1 MPSESHGKPITLP
14 AMFVSESNITE
25 TKRIASTSLSLKAGA
40 IHGMPNKA
48 SAIDGSILSI
58 LSSSLTAYLSL
69 NEIPSRYH
77 GSPSK
82 VVIALDFATGAADR
96 VGWGIAAGVVVGSG
110 RGVAAGVGVGVGSDV
125 GVGDGVGLG
134 VPVGTDAGAAVGT
147 GVAVG
152 SGAAEGTGVCFG
164 VGLGVAV
171 GTDAG
176 VEAAVGTGVAVGSGS
191 AVRAG
196 VCVGVGVSAG
206 DTVAVGCGSA
216 AALTVADG
224 AATAVGPSGTRGSAT
239 GAVCSPPQ
247 AANTITADRN
257 SSSTVAAIPALVSLP
272 HNDFMAPFSAS
283 VTVESMT
290 RPIYPPDVRF
300 DSADAGAG
308 GCAPWERK
316 WQKHPPGGEGLSH
329 SPLDGGN
336 HPPKSTCLSSVVTGW
351 QTGPLSPPGYVRQS
365 EDRLCEPALC
375 VEELPGT

>member
-1 MPSESHGKPITLP
+1 M
-14 AMFVSESNITE
+14 
-25 TKRIASTSLSLKAGA
+25 
-40 IHGMPNKA
+40 
-48 SAIDGSILSI
+48 
-58 LSSSLTAYLSL
+58 
-69 NEIPSRYH
+69 
-77 GSPSK
+77 
-82 VVIALDFATGAADR
+82 DFATGAADR
-96 VGWGIAAGVVVGSG
+96 VGCGIAVGVVVGSG

-134 VPVGTDAGAAVGT
+134 VTVGTDAGVGAAVGT

-164 VGLGVAV
+164 VGLGVTV

-176 VEAAVGTGVAVGSGS
+176 VGAAVRTGVAVGSGS

-206 DTVAVGCGSA
+206 VTVAVGCGSA

-224 AATAVGPSGTRGSAT
+224 AATAVGPTGARGSAT
-239 GAVCSPPQ
+239 GAVCSPLQ
-247 AANTITADRN
+247 ATNTITADRN

-300 DSADAGAG
+300 DSAGAG

-316 WQKHPPGGEGLSH
+316 WQKHPPRGEGLSH
-329 SPLDGGN
+329 SSLDEGVITFVEATFLPSFVSSGQAGRVLSPGLRPAVRRTGCAN
-336 HPPKSTCLSSVVTGW
+336 RHLLSSPRQHRRVGLDATIAA
-351 QTGPLSPPGYVRQS
+351 PLGQAQSPPVAVVIANLRSMNTDPAVGVRKLDIPRAS
-365 EDRLCEPALC
+365 PEHTGIS
-375 VEELPGT
+375 PGATGRRG

>member
-1 MPSESHGKPITLP
+1 
-14 AMFVSESNITE
+14 MFVSESNITE

-96 VGWGIAAGVVVGSG
+96 VGWGIAVGVVVGSG
-110 RGVAAGVGVGVGSDV
+110 RGVAVGVGVGVGSDV
-125 GVGDGVGLG
+125 GAGDGVGLG
-134 VPVGTDAGAAVGT
+134 VAVGT

-152 SGAAEGTGVCFG
+152 SGSAEGTGVCFG
-164 VGLGVAV
+164 VGLGVPV

-176 VEAAVGTGVAVGSGS
+176 VEAAVGTGVAVGSGA

-196 VCVGVGVSAG
+196 VCVGVGVSAE

-247 AANTITADRN
+247 ATNTITADRN

-283 VTVESMT
+283 VTVESTT
-290 RPIYPPDVRF
+290 RTVYPHDVRF
-300 DSADAGAG
+300 DSADAGAGAGAGAG

-351 QTGPLSPPGYVRQS
+351 QTGPVLSPGLRTAVR
-365 EDRLCEPALC
+365 
-375 VEELPGT
+375 

>member
-1 MPSESHGKPITLP
+1 M
-14 AMFVSESNITE
+14 
-25 TKRIASTSLSLKAGA
+25 
-40 IHGMPNKA
+40 
-48 SAIDGSILSI
+48 
-58 LSSSLTAYLSL
+58 
-69 NEIPSRYH
+69 
-77 GSPSK
+77 
-82 VVIALDFATGAADR
+82 
-96 VGWGIAAGVVVGSG
+96 
-110 RGVAAGVGVGVGSDV
+110 
-125 GVGDGVGLG
+125 
-134 VPVGTDAGAAVGT
+134 
-147 GVAVG
+147 
-152 SGAAEGTGVCFG
+152 
-164 VGLGVAV
+164 
-171 GTDAG
+171 
-176 VEAAVGTGVAVGSGS
+176 AVGSGS

-247 AANTITADRN
+247 ATNTITADRN

-290 RPIYPPDVRF
+290 RPIYPPDARF

-329 SPLDGGN
+329 SPLYEEVITFVEATFL
-336 HPPKSTCLSSVVTGW
+336 PSFISSW
-351 QTGPLSPPGYVRQS
+351 QTGPFCPPTGITSGSQNTGFANRDIVVCTSGSSANVSPGWGQVKPLSKARD
-365 EDRLCEPALC
+365 DRELCRI
-375 VEELPGT
+375 LPKQQRPSTRSTGPLPLDSHR